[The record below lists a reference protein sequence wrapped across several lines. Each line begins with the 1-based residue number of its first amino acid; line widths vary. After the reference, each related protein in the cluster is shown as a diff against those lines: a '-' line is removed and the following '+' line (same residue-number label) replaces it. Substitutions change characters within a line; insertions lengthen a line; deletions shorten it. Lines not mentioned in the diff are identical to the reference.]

1 MSWYCLHF
9 YSILFPYISIWTKI
23 AIFRKT
29 ISVHFIKYKLL
40 PLTFLINTLK
50 LQKSVRI
57 TVLGEQTLRNHLNRI
72 LSKNI
77 LLLVNKLRNFKWSS
91 ADLSFIQFKFMF
103 GGFMAYFTLIICD
116 DVLRWIPGQVNFS
129 FSIVHVKLYYNF
141 ILCTF

>member
-91 ADLSFIQFKFMF
+91 ADLSFIQFIFMF

-129 FSIVHVKLYYNF
+129 SSFCTCET
-141 ILCTF
+141 IL